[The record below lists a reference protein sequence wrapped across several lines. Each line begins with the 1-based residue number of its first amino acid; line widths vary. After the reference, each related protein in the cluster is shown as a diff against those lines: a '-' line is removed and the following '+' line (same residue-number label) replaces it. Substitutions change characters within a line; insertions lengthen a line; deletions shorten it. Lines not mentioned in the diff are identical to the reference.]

1 MSALG
6 STEMRACQLPAAVEF
21 ELAQLEGRHDE
32 QADPLAQRRLAELG
46 EAAAVR
52 VLQRIGKSGKPVQ
65 NLSAYILWMV
75 KHDSEERAT
84 GGSSV
89 QSQRGGDAVL
99 GTVNH
104 HIHISLDLPTHA
116 TIDARSP
123 APHYSLQL
131 PGSPGHGPVSGWQ
144 HQVGIESPARNA
156 IASPTRRASTPS
168 PVGKIIKS
176 LHQLGLGGPSRPVG
190 AELETPP
197 TLVRMMPEDAR
208 GNANTS
214 QATANLQMTMMALGE
229 LELDNVFLIYV
240 YLGR

>member
-52 VLQRIGKSGKPVQ
+52 VLQRIGKSGEPVQ

-89 QSQRGGDAVL
+89 QSQRGG
-99 GTVNH
+99 
-104 HIHISLDLPTHA
+104 
-116 TIDARSP
+116 
-123 APHYSLQL
+123 
-131 PGSPGHGPVSGWQ
+131 
-144 HQVGIESPARNA
+144 
-156 IASPTRRASTPS
+156 
-168 PVGKIIKS
+168 
-176 LHQLGLGGPSRPVG
+176 
-190 AELETPP
+190 
-197 TLVRMMPEDAR
+197 
-208 GNANTS
+208 ANTAPLFPS
-214 QATANLQMTMMALGE
+214 LAACV
-229 LELDNVFLIYV
+229 LD
-240 YLGR
+240 G